1 MAGQSAAARIDADQ
15 DAVRLGRLDEFLG
28 FRLRRVQNQLS
39 KAFALATADRNLRSG
54 LFSSL
59 AIIAA
64 NPGISQ
70 NELSREVGLDKSVMV
85 LIIDDL
91 EKFGWAIRKRS
102 ETDRRRHS
110 LFLTDSGQG
119 YLDVMF
125 DILGHTEQVVEKRL
139 SRAELNLL
147 HELLDR
153 VYAIWT
159 DEPG

>member
-1 MAGQSAAARIDADQ
+1 MAGPPATAQIEAEQ
-15 DAVRLGRLDEFLG
+15 EGVRLGRLDEFLG

-39 KAFALATADRNLRSG
+39 KAFALATSDRNLRSG

-70 NELSREVGLDKSVMV
+70 NELSREVGLDKSVTVMI
-85 LIIDDL
+85 LDDL

-110 LFLTDSGQG
+110 LFITEAGQA
-119 YLDVMF
+119 YLDEMF
-125 DILGHTEQVVEKRL
+125 DILRHTEEVVEQRL

-159 DEPG
+159 ED